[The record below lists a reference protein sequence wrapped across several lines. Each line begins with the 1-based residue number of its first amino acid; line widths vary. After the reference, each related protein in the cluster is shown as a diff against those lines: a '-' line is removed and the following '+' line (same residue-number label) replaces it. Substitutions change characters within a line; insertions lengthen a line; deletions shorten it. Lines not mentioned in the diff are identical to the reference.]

1 MKKRQSLFLV
11 LSALLLIL
19 CACGNAK
26 KETETTTN
34 YAYSQIT
41 VPSTDT
47 LDLDVLEGKNLIY
60 ADISINPEL
69 GLFLDVDNNYTVVY
83 VVYLNDDAK
92 NEFSDTTL
100 LNLTFEDAYKEV
112 VSNLIEKGYV
122 TESESETCFTS
133 SVTFLNVDL
142 SDTENIL
149 KPIDETTSEST
160 IASVSVLTSIT
171 QSVQATIATE
181 MEEAGIVMVFE
192 EKYTE
197 EQGDDSAEEP
207 HTDVVVYDGYIGL
220 QLYDSTTDYILYLF
234 INGNSVVD
242 SGIIGISPDIL
253 SYETYFGKSYTAAAT
268 DFINT
273 VKNINANLTGA
284 YVIYPSEQT
293 TGCETVKAGI
303 KYVITALLPSVSTN
317 YISETSSAFATIIM
331 DSHDYKNSDTPG
343 EGTNEP
349 HSVYLSTESE
359 LRNYINKNTQQELH
373 LSGNITL
380 NVTDYT
386 YSNVTLICDGYSVT
400 VKGTWNNVNTNS
412 KHAYGLQ
419 LMECG
424 GLDLSG
430 LSFKDSEYYET
441 LIPAKTSYS
450 FIEARNSTD
459 FSIANP
465 SGAVLRESVEPG
477 PFDSILA
484 YDGSGADDNAYHVT
498 YEPPAYTYE
507 ERYAL
512 ELEMVT
518 AILTNGNWSSCALYE
533 KNDTNVWTD
542 IVLNVGNVTLANMDY
557 SEIRIRQSGSL
568 KVSGTIAVTGSRLC
582 FRIDNGGYL
591 DLTGLAL
598 TKKHPS
604 PDMVK
609 VRFDDAGY
617 VDLSKLY
624 ATATSGTIMFDS
636 SSESFNIT
644 IW

>member
-1 MKKRQSLFLV
+1 MKKYQSLFLM

-19 CACGNAK
+19 CACGNTK

-122 TESESETCFTS
+122 TESESKTCFTS
-133 SVTFLNVDL
+133 SVTFMNVDL

-197 EQGDDSAEEP
+197 EQGDDSTEEP
-207 HTDVVVYDGYIGL
+207 HNDVVVYDGYIGL

-268 DFINT
+268 DFIKGLNFKST
-273 VKNINANLTGA
+273 RKN
-284 YVIYPSEQT
+284 
-293 TGCETVKAGI
+293 K
-303 KYVITALLPSVSTN
+303 
-317 YISETSSAFATIIM
+317 
-331 DSHDYKNSDTPG
+331 KN
-343 EGTNEP
+343 
-349 HSVYLSTESE
+349 
-359 LRNYINKNTQQELH
+359 
-373 LSGNITL
+373 
-380 NVTDYT
+380 
-386 YSNVTLICDGYSVT
+386 
-400 VKGTWNNVNTNS
+400 
-412 KHAYGLQ
+412 
-419 LMECG
+419 
-424 GLDLSG
+424 
-430 LSFKDSEYYET
+430 F
-441 LIPAKTSYS
+441 
-450 FIEARNSTD
+450 
-459 FSIANP
+459 
-465 SGAVLRESVEPG
+465 
-477 PFDSILA
+477 
-484 YDGSGADDNAYHVT
+484 
-498 YEPPAYTYE
+498 
-507 ERYAL
+507 
-512 ELEMVT
+512 
-518 AILTNGNWSSCALYE
+518 
-533 KNDTNVWTD
+533 
-542 IVLNVGNVTLANMDY
+542 
-557 SEIRIRQSGSL
+557 
-568 KVSGTIAVTGSRLC
+568 
-582 FRIDNGGYL
+582 
-591 DLTGLAL
+591 
-598 TKKHPS
+598 
-604 PDMVK
+604 
-609 VRFDDAGY
+609 
-617 VDLSKLY
+617 
-624 ATATSGTIMFDS
+624 
-636 SSESFNIT
+636 
-644 IW
+644 